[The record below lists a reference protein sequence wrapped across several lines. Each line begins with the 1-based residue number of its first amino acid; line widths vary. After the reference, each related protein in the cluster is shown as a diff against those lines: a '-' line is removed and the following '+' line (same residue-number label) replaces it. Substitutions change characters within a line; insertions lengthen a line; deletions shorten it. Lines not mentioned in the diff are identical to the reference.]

1 MIGINSVTDSVA
13 RPYRF
18 APARRCDQLPRLV
31 FRRFLVAE
39 LVLQLQTRER
49 LRKSSAA
56 ARSARHGRE
65 CARMRTRTGVCGD
78 V

>member
-1 MIGINSVTDSVA
+1 MIGISSVCYFA

-31 FRRFLVAE
+31 FRCCLPAE
-39 LVLQLQTRER
+39 LMLQLQTHWG

-56 ARSARHGRE
+56 ARSIAARYPE
-65 CARMRTRTGVCGD
+65 SARA
-78 V
+78 